1 MNDDLIIIRV
11 NRIVKQGDLEK
22 LREQVVR
29 QREQAGNVI
38 VLPYECDVIR
48 APHDVEIKAQDI
60 SESERR

>member
-48 APHDVEIKAQDI
+48 APNDVEIKVQDI